1 MKKPNLYKGF
11 RGLLKASAFT
21 SVMFVMQ
28 ACYGAPQTAKYDNE
42 EPAGEPVE
50 IHYSGTVT
58 DKATGKPLQGITL
71 EVNGYDETVVTDENG
86 KFDLMFYQDKFDE
99 ATLTFSDE
107 NNRYASLDTLVNNYA
122 VDMEIN
128 LLANE

>member
-1 MKKPNLYKGF
+1 MKKPNLYKGL

-28 ACYGAPQTAKYDNE
+28 ACYGAPQTAKYNNE
-42 EPAGEPVE
+42 EPVGEPVE

-58 DKATGKPLQGITL
+58 NEAGEPLQGITL
-71 EVNGYDETVVTDENG
+71 EVNGYDEIVVTDENG
-86 KFDLMFYQDKFDE
+86 KFDLLFYQDRFDE

-107 NNRYASLDTLVNNYA
+107 NKRYASFDTLVDNYA
-122 VDMEIN
+122 VDMEIQ
-128 LLANE
+128 LQTNE

>member
-1 MKKPNLYKGF
+1 MKKVSLYKGF

-42 EPAGEPVE
+42 EPTGEPVE

-58 DKATGKPLQGITL
+58 NEAGEPLQGITM

-86 KFDLMFYQDKFDE
+86 KFDLMFYQDRFNE

-107 NNRYASLDTLVNNYA
+107 SNRYASFDTLVDNYA
-122 VDMEIN
+122 IDMEIN
-128 LLANE
+128 LQANE